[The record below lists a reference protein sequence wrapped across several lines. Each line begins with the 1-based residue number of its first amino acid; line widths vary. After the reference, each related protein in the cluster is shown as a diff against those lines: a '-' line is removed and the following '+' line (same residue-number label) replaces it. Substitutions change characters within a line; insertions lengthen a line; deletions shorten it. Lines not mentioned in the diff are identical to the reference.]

1 MKLAPGLALRK
12 RPEVIQKWEI
22 TLILFFFV
30 SFMFCSTVRLTSESF
45 GMFREVCIN
54 SKSKHVLI

>member
-1 MKLAPGLALRK
+1 MKLASGLALRK

-22 TLILFFFV
+22 TLILDFV
-30 SFMFCSTVRLTSESF
+30 SLMFCSTVRLTSESF

>member
-22 TLILFFFV
+22 TLILYFV
-30 SFMFCSTVRLTSESF
+30 SFMFCSTVRLTSESC

>member
-22 TLILFFFV
+22 TLILEFV

>member
-22 TLILFFFV
+22 TLILDFV

>member
-22 TLILFFFV
+22 TLILDFV
-30 SFMFCSTVRLTSESF
+30 SLMFCSTVRLTSESF